1 MIPKDLSFLRKLMF
15 RQIRCLIKKKACVVK
30 EIRLTGLGRECE
42 STALRNENTAADE
55 YARCFSTSSNI

>member
-1 MIPKDLSFLRKLMF
+1 MF

-30 EIRLTGLGRECE
+30 KIRLTGLGRECE